1 MHIYPFATSQQSS
14 YDEPACLDIIALH
27 SEGQIY
33 HSPDSILA
41 PTLPTPAHLQEPRS
55 SGVVTAS
62 ARRSKKD
69 LLSAKSN
76 TALCRFSVGDD
87 YGNQIFEEARRCTVN
102 SIALGREEAMIRVYS
117 PSPVY
122 HTPAHPR
129 HRGTIEY
136 HPEPQLYAY
145 KPPPEDVDSIDMILK
160 RDQAYR
166 EWTRQ
171 SETIAS
177 LLASSPSIA
186 IKAWPA
192 CIWKAVDEN
201 VHILYSTPRYQLQ
214 VDDRI
219 ICCGLLE
226 EVWRLTDRMERKHD
240 TSRREPV
247 EWVYIICQNDQTH
260 QETWSRGFFGT
271 ISQTVSTQLILID
284 NKMRKNLRIRT
295 GS

>member
-1 MHIYPFATSQQSS
+1 
-14 YDEPACLDIIALH
+14 
-27 SEGQIY
+27 
-33 HSPDSILA
+33 
-41 PTLPTPAHLQEPRS
+41 
-55 SGVVTAS
+55 
-62 ARRSKKD
+62 
-69 LLSAKSN
+69 
-76 TALCRFSVGDD
+76 
-87 YGNQIFEEARRCTVN
+87 
-102 SIALGREEAMIRVYS
+102 MIRVYS

-177 LLASSPSIA
+177 LLASSPSTA

-260 QETWSRGFFGT
+260 QETWVRMPAECFYPSTVGIGFRRVVHRVGAFLARSPKPFPRSSSVRHDRRFSFNFLFKYFGC
-271 ISQTVSTQLILID
+271 
-284 NKMRKNLRIRT
+284 R
-295 GS
+295 